1 MGYIIEPAGVDFTV
15 APSTLTAEDT
25 AAISGAIADYKKQ
38 KANLPSVQKTT
49 ASASLLACGHE
60 DISANLHTYYNPGA
74 LR

>member
-15 APSTLTAEDT
+15 APSILTAEDT

-49 ASASLLACGHE
+49 AAASLLACGHE
-60 DISANLHTYYNPGA
+60 DIPATSHTYHKSTG